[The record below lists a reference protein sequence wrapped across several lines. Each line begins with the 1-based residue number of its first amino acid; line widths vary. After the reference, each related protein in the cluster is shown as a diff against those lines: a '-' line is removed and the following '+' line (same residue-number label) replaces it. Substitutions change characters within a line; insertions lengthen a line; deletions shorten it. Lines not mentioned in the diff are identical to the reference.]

1 MPFIDF
7 EYNFESRDNTFMT
20 STRKR
25 GMGYGGEWGAVKSVT
40 FVDSIVFKQ

>member
-1 MPFIDF
+1 MLFIDF

-20 STRKR
+20 FTRKR
-25 GMGYGGEWGAVKSVT
+25 GMGYEGGWGVVKSVA

>member
-1 MPFIDF
+1 MLFIDF
-7 EYNFESRDNTFMT
+7 EYNSESRDNTFMT

-25 GMGYGGEWGAVKSVT
+25 GMGYEGGWGVVKSVA